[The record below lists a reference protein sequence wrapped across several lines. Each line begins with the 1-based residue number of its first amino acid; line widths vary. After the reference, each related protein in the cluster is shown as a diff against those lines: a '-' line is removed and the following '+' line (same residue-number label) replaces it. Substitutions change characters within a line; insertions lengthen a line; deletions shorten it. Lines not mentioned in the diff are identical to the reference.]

1 MEHHHHL
8 QRHLSPTQTQEDL
21 MISPDFF
28 VDVDQLHFHDAD
40 VGGGSGG
47 FEPVAATAG
56 VVVDDGAWMEDLM
69 QLGDELFGEN
79 NEVVVDA
86 MADDDD
92 RLQYQLEA
100 WYDDHQQQEDS
111 PEQPCSYDDVISP
124 GGSGDHQG
132 PVGDDNG
139 DLSATRKRRDRSK
152 TIVSERKRRFRMKE
166 KLYELRSLV
175 PNITKVSRPFQEQ
188 SKNREYQLSQNREFP
203 QLLVVLTRPACCRWT
218 RLRSSRTRWST

>member
-175 PNITKVSRPFQEQ
+175 PNITKMDKASIIADAVEYV
-188 SKNREYQLSQNREFP
+188 KNLQTHARKLKEDVAALEADRKS
-203 QLLVVLTRPACCRWT
+203 VV
-218 RLRSSRTRWST
+218 